1 MCKVN
6 IELLMQQDAIR
17 VNYQPIVS
25 IRARRIVGYESLAR
39 AVDSD
44 GAPIAANDLFSSARE
59 QGQLLEL
66 DRYCRLL
73 GLREF
78 RKQQS
83 ADGCVLFLNVNA
95 SLINASTRNS
105 GALKSAIE
113 ETGID
118 PPHVAIE
125 LVESRVDSPEV
136 LLDFVDTY
144 RKYGCLIVLDD
155 FGTAHSNLERL
166 MLVRPDVIKID
177 RSIINR
183 VAEDP
188 YGKMVVSS
196 IVALSH
202 TVGAL
207 CLAEGVETFEQ
218 MLVCAQLGVDLF
230 QGYVMSRPAADI
242 GRISALTT
250 DLMSTMYPVVQ
261 DRLVTYAEER
271 YSLFKG
277 YRKITSCM
285 MKRVSPLRTIDE
297 IAAEM
302 RALLPS
308 FPSVECLYLLDS
320 QGLQV
325 TDTITRERDA
335 GSREH
340 FLFRPAPRGTDH
352 SLKSY
357 FYMLSHRGE
366 FVTDQYVS
374 LATGNMCRTL
384 ATRIA
389 TGTGEDLILCVDF
402 EGMK

>member
-1 MCKVN
+1 MD
-6 IELLMQQDAIR
+6 IGLLIQQDAIR

-39 AVDSD
+39 ATCSD
-44 GAPIAANDLFSSARE
+44 GTPIGANDLFTSARE
-59 QGQLLEL
+59 QGRLLEL
-66 DRYCRLL
+66 DRHCRHR

-78 RKQQS
+78 QRQQS

-95 SLINASTRNS
+95 SLINATTRNS

-113 ETGID
+113 ESGIA

-125 LVESRVDSPEV
+125 LVESRVDSPED
-136 LLDFVDTY
+136 LLEFVDTY
-144 RKYGCLIVLDD
+144 RKHGCLIVLDD

-177 RSIINR
+177 RSIISR
-183 VAEDP
+183 VADDP
-188 YGKMVVSS
+188 YGQMVVSS

-207 CLAEGVETFEQ
+207 CLAEGVETLEQ
-218 MLVCAQLGVDLF
+218 ILVCSQLGVDLF
-230 QGYVMSRPAADI
+230 QGYVLSRPEADI
-242 GRISALTT
+242 GTLSSQTT
-250 DLMSTMYPVVQ
+250 DLMRTIYPVVQ
-261 DRLVTYAEER
+261 DRLVAYAEER
-271 YSLFKG
+271 YSLFKS
-277 YRKITSCM
+277 YREITSCVV
-285 MKRVSPLRTIDE
+285 KSICALRTIDA
-297 IAAEM
+297 IAAKMGE
-302 RALLPS
+302 LLS
-308 FPSVECLYLLDS
+308 SLRSVECLYLLDS

-325 TDTITRERDA
+325 TDTITRVRA
-335 GSREH
+335 SGSREH

-389 TGTGEDLILCVDF
+389 AATSEDLILCIDF
-402 EGMK
+402 EDMK

>member
-1 MCKVN
+1 MD

-230 QGYVMSRPAADI
+230 QGYVMSR
-242 GRISALTT
+242 
-250 DLMSTMYPVVQ
+250 
-261 DRLVTYAEER
+261 
-271 YSLFKG
+271 
-277 YRKITSCM
+277 
-285 MKRVSPLRTIDE
+285 
-297 IAAEM
+297 
-302 RALLPS
+302 
-308 FPSVECLYLLDS
+308 
-320 QGLQV
+320 
-325 TDTITRERDA
+325 
-335 GSREH
+335 
-340 FLFRPAPRGTDH
+340 
-352 SLKSY
+352 
-357 FYMLSHRGE
+357 
-366 FVTDQYVS
+366 
-374 LATGNMCRTL
+374 
-384 ATRIA
+384 
-389 TGTGEDLILCVDF
+389 
-402 EGMK
+402 